1 MMGIRDEVLK
11 CIEKRKKILELGCGS
26 GDFSR
31 FLSLHGMDVTG
42 LDPNAREAHE
52 FHYRIIRGYAEALP
66 FEDMEFD
73 AVVSVRSLHHMDA
86 QKAVAEAYRVLTAP
100 GTICIVDWKKG
111 ANTGISEK
119 YLSPREVKEM
129 LHRTGFRNVGFMPCP
144 EEDMFMVWGY
154 K

>member
-1 MMGIRDEVLK
+1 MH
-11 CIEKRKKILELGCGS
+11 RKKEKILELGCGN

-42 LDPNAREAHE
+42 LDPNAKEIGEH
-52 FHYRIIRGYAEALP
+52 HYRSGYAEDLP
-66 FEDMEFD
+66 FEDMVFE

-86 QKAVAEAYRVLTAP
+86 RKAIAEAYRVLKVP
-100 GTICIVDWKKG
+100 RTICIVDWKKG
-111 ANTGISEK
+111 ANTGILEK

-129 LHRTGFRNVGFMPCP
+129 LQSAGFRNIGFMPCP